1 MLYLVKQL
9 STLLPLCCHSLLNI
23 GIVRMDGRLPRRP
36 SNKHHH
42 HGGAVHYYSGMS
54 MTNQPA
60 LSTGASLEGVGRGR
74 YSRILFNNA
83 YRSLQKLISK
93 VDDFILIFIS
103 FLLLLAP
110 KQWTRTYPMVRIACT
125 FYPFYTTPCT
135 HVCGW
140 LLCMFSNQQPSKA
153 DMYFVFGIFRRSI
166 RWSKRRDRI
175 PPCAPLLSHLHSSTS
190 PTSPPATW
198 LIVVMSHKRRP
209 PKAKATSIV
218 ALFFDGVCVGKL
230 PQIRLQTWCTDWCF
244 WQTTYLHMLCP
255 HSYG

>member
-1 MLYLVKQL
+1 MSTLSYDKCNILFLLMLYLVKQL

-103 FLLLLAP
+103 
-110 KQWTRTYPMVRIACT
+110 
-125 FYPFYTTPCT
+125 
-135 HVCGW
+135 
-140 LLCMFSNQQPSKA
+140 
-153 DMYFVFGIFRRSI
+153 
-166 RWSKRRDRI
+166 
-175 PPCAPLLSHLHSSTS
+175 
-190 PTSPPATW
+190 
-198 LIVVMSHKRRP
+198 
-209 PKAKATSIV
+209 
-218 ALFFDGVCVGKL
+218 
-230 PQIRLQTWCTDWCF
+230 
-244 WQTTYLHMLCP
+244 
-255 HSYG
+255 

>member
-1 MLYLVKQL
+1 MSTLSYDKCNILFLLMLFLVKQL

-93 VDDFILIFIS
+93 VDDFILILS
-103 FLLLLAP
+103 
-110 KQWTRTYPMVRIACT
+110 
-125 FYPFYTTPCT
+125 PFYFYWLQNSELALTP
-135 HVCGW
+135 
-140 LLCMFSNQQPSKA
+140 
-153 DMYFVFGIFRRSI
+153 
-166 RWSKRRDRI
+166 WS
-175 PPCAPLLSHLHSSTS
+175 A
-190 PTSPPATW
+190 
-198 LIVVMSHKRRP
+198 
-209 PKAKATSIV
+209 
-218 ALFFDGVCVGKL
+218 
-230 PQIRLQTWCTDWCF
+230 
-244 WQTTYLHMLCP
+244 
-255 HSYG
+255 